1 MIRPL
6 DHIDRKILTA
16 LLDNAR
22 LTNAELAQRVGLSP
36 SPCWQRVRRLQDDG
50 YIVGYTVVLDQE
62 RLGPSET
69 VLVEISLDH
78 HDDETL
84 QRFESA
90 LLAMPEVLEVYLTSG
105 EHDYFVKVATDSTT
119 GYEEFLRTK
128 LFKVPGIRQTRSS
141 FSLKRVKQIHAY
153 IP

>member
-1 MIRPL
+1 MMKR
-6 DHIDRKILTA
+6 
-16 LLDNAR
+16 
-22 LTNAELAQRVGLSP
+22 
-36 SPCWQRVRRLQDDG
+36 C
-50 YIVGYTVVLDQE
+50 
-62 RLGPSET
+62 SE
-69 VLVEISLDH
+69 
-78 HDDETL
+78 
-84 QRFESA
+84 FENA